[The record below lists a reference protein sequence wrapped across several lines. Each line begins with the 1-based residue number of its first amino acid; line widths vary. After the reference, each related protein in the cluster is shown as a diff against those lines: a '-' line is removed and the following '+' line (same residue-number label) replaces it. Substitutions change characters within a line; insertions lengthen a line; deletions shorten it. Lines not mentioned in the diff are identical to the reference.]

1 MIPWAQGGGMTFEGK
16 TLALA
21 IIQNVQ
27 KLAGG
32 KNKCSNNGNAYWY
45 SGRFPVFYI

>member
-1 MIPWAQGGGMTFEGK
+1 MMASAEVGGAIFVGK

-32 KNKCSNNGNAYWY
+32 KN
-45 SGRFPVFYI
+45 IQ